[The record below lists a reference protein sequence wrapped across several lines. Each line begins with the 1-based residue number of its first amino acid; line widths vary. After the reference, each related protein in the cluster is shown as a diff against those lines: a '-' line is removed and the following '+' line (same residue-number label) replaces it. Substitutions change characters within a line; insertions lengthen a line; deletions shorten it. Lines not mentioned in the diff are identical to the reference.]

1 MTPLR
6 DLPPLDGA
14 RAIPNPDHLK
24 QAAWDL
30 FVTEYTSGI
39 DKDPGDA
46 RARYLATVDRI
57 DAIFGG
63 QGNGCF

>member
-39 DKDPGDA
+39 DNDPGDA
-46 RARYLATVDRI
+46 RARYYATVRRI

-63 QGNGCF
+63 RK